1 MDRTEASDPDRL
13 APGTGMALAAMAAAV
28 FVVTNDFTAPAVAL
42 PTIEHD
48 FNADIGSVQW
58 VINAYSL
65 LFGILI
71 VTGGRLADMF
81 GRRRMFFIGAA
92 IFAGFSALA
101 GAAQSVPW
109 LITARA
115 LMAIGGALMWPAT
128 IGMTF
133 AALPKAKAGLAGG
146 FILGVAGLGNALGP
160 MIGGLLTEQASWRW
174 LFFLNVPIAALAC
187 AMTWW
192 KIHQPSPDEH
202 GRLDYAGMV
211 TISAGLAALLI
222 ALDQSSDWGFA
233 DWRVILLLACT
244 VALLVAFVHIERR
257 EGKNALIPPNI
268 IANRE
273 FAAACTV
280 TILLAATFYSMLLY
294 LPQFMVKL
302 LGYGPFKAGVA
313 LLPLMIL
320 FSGVSFASGPLYN
333 RIGPKKIVCA
343 GGVCYIVAAYLLSRP
358 DASSGYLDLVPG
370 MAVAGIGMGLVVSSL
385 TTAAV
390 TTVDEEHASLASGV
404 VFMFQTA
411 GGSLGLGLTTAVFTA
426 AAQQHVHNDAIADS
440 LNQLQEHAVNGVLVG
455 TDGAQ
460 ALLARLP
467 GQATH
472 IKELAADAFAAGMHA
487 GFLLDAG
494 LAVVGLVVA
503 ALYIGGPLRLR
514 PLRAAV
520 DRDRAAAGGSGVVGD

>member
-1 MDRTEASDPDRL
+1 MDRTEASDTDRL

-28 FVVTNDFTAPAVAL
+28 FVVTNDFTAPAVTL
-42 PTIEHD
+42 PTIERD

-71 VTGGRLADMF
+71 VPGGRLADMF
-81 GRRRMFFIGAA
+81 GRRRMFFIGAG
-92 IFAGFSALA
+92 IFACFSALA

-160 MIGGLLTEQASWRW
+160 MIGGFLTEEASWRW
-174 LFFLNVPIAALAC
+174 LFFLNLPISALAVG
-187 AMTWW
+187 MTWW
-192 KIHQPSPDEH
+192 RIHQPNPDQH
-202 GRLDYAGMV
+202 DRIDYAGM
-211 TISAGLAALLI
+211 TTLSAGLAALLI
-222 ALDQSSDWGFA
+222 ALDQSTDWGFG
-233 DWRVILLLACT
+233 DWRILLLLAST
-244 VALLVAFVHIERR
+244 VVLLVAFVLIERR
-257 EGKNALIPPNI
+257 AGGHALIPPKI
-268 IANRE
+268 IGNRE

-302 LGYGPFKAGVA
+302 LGYGPFKAGAA

-320 FSGVSFASGPLYN
+320 FSGVSFASGPIYN

-343 GGVCYIVAAYLLSRP
+343 GGVCYVAAAFLLSRP
-358 DASSGYLDLVPG
+358 GASSGYLDLVPG
-370 MAVAGIGMGLVVSSL
+370 MAVAGIGMGLVISSL

-390 TTVDEEHASLASGV
+390 TTVDEEHASLASGI

-426 AAQQHVHNDAIADS
+426 AAQAHVHNDALADS
-440 LNQLQEHAVNGVLVG
+440 LDKLQEHAVNGVLAG

-467 GQATH
+467 GQAAH
-472 IKELAADAFAAGMHA
+472 IKELAAGAFAAGMHA

-503 ALYIGGPLRLR
+503 VLYVGGPLRWR
-514 PLRAAV
+514 PRVSSEPQRETAA
-520 DRDRAAAGGSGVVGD
+520 